1 MRGHQAARL
10 DPLGLAPI
18 DNIPD
23 LDPAHHGLGPEDL
36 ETVFNTGTLASG
48 NDRLPL
54 REIIKILKS
63 VYTDTIG
70 AEYMYM
76 TETREKRWVQQRL
89 ESVAFEPKLSR
100 SEEHTSELQSL
111 MRISY
116 AVFCLKK

>member
-1 MRGHQAARL
+1 MRVHQAARL

-54 REIIKILKS
+54 RAIIKILKS

-76 TETREKRWVQQRL
+76 TETRAKRWVHKQHD
-89 ESVAFEPKLSR
+89 SVAFEPKQAADGKSGVLDR
-100 SEEHTSELQSL
+100 KNGVWG
-111 MRISY
+111 RD
-116 AVFCLKK
+116 

>member
-54 REIIKILKS
+54 REILKILKS
-63 VYTDTIG
+63 VYPDTIG
-70 AEYMYM
+70 AAYMYM
-76 TETREKRWVQQRL
+76 TATRETRWVQQRL
-89 ESVAFEPKLSR
+89 ESVASEPTLSPARQR
-100 SEEHTSELQSL
+100 SGAPH
-111 MRISY
+111 
-116 AVFCLKK
+116 

>member
-1 MRGHQAARL
+1 MIRRPPRSTRTDTLFPYTTLFRSNYYRMRGHQAARL

-54 REIIKILKS
+54 REIIKILTS

-70 AEYMYM
+70 DRKS
-76 TETREKRWVQQRL
+76 TRL
-89 ESVAFEPKLSR
+89 NSR
-100 SEEHTSELQSL
+100 H
-111 MRISY
+111 
-116 AVFCLKK
+116 

>member
-54 REIIKILKS
+54 REIIKILNS
-63 VYTDTIG
+63 VYPDPLG
-70 AEYMYM
+70 AQYMYM
-76 TETREKRWVQQRL
+76 TDTSANSWVTQRL
-89 ESVAFEPKLSR
+89 ESAALQTQLPHPPKHPGSPHRVDPPEPTR
-100 SEEHTSELQSL
+100 
-111 MRISY
+111 
-116 AVFCLKK
+116 